1 MSLWERIKANL
12 KQRLCEFV
20 REHIVDDDHHDAR
33 EQQDFLGY
41 CSACRGLVRKSDE
54 LGYLSSS
61 EVTHKRC
68 IRPNVR
74 VPEGGPPN

>member
-1 MSLWERIKANL
+1 MSLWERVKANL
-12 KQRLCEFV
+12 KHRLRTFV
-20 REHIVDDDHHDAR
+20 REHIIDDDHHDAR
-33 EQQDFLGY
+33 EQNDYLGY
-41 CSACRGLVRKSDE
+41 CSGCGGMVRKSDDV
-54 LGYLSSS
+54 GTLSSI